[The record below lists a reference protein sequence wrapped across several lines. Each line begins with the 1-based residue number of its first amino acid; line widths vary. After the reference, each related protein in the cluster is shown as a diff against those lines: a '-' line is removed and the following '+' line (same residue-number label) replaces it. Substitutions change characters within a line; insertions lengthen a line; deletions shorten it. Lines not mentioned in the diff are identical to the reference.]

1 VEVSN
6 QAIKQ
11 SSNQATKQPSNQAIR
26 QSSNQATKQ
35 PSNQAIKQP
44 SNHAVTQSHNHTILT
59 LFPLPPHSLSLLQYY
74 ADLEGKQV
82 ADAMALQVLR
92 EEMATAKKTMQ
103 EDGEAATRRQHAL
116 QHTLQLALQERESAL
131 RKDRR
136 LFELA
141 QDQAAQSVQSVAVG
155 QRELEQERRAFEAR
169 VAAMEEEW
177 AKRGAEERHRQEMQK
192 EMAKK
197 EAAEVAA
204 EVAAEQ
210 ERARRAMVDELNGLK
225 NELKARDDHAREE
238 WHRERRRREA
248 QDREAVVEKERLRE
262 EKHDAREERWR
273 VEKEQDRLALVRERK
288 QLDARMEEQ
297 YTKEEQ
303 REAEFRRKRTQE
315 QEEWRVHQKTLYS
328 ELARQ
333 EKAHKEAVKVDK
345 QQLLAMGEQQ
355 KVEIARHEH
364 ESHMARAKEDKER
377 QRRATAALA
386 KMEERESWVRAER
399 EALVLEKDRL
409 ISLKRTTEDEVRGMR
424 DTFELQRG
432 RMLQEL
438 RAQKEQWDKAL
449 ADRVRTSPLVP
460 SPV

>member
-1 VEVSN
+1 
-6 QAIKQ
+6 
-11 SSNQATKQPSNQAIR
+11 
-26 QSSNQATKQ
+26 
-35 PSNQAIKQP
+35 
-44 SNHAVTQSHNHTILT
+44 
-59 LFPLPPHSLSLLQYY
+59 
-74 ADLEGKQV
+74 
-82 ADAMALQVLR
+82 MALQVLR

-116 QHTLQLALQERESAL
+116 QHTSQLALHEQESAL
-131 RKDRR
+131 RKERR

-169 VAAMEEEW
+169 VAATEEEW

-192 EMAKK
+192 EKAKK
-197 EAAEVAA
+197 EAAEVAAQVAAQVAA

-210 ERARRAMVDELNGLK
+210 ERSRRAMVDELNELK
-225 NELKARDDHAREE
+225 NELKAHDDHAREE

-262 EKHDAREERWR
+262 EKHEAREERWR

-315 QEEWRVHQKTLYS
+315 QEEWRVHQKTLYT

-345 QQLLAMGEQQ
+345 QQLLALGDQQ

-377 QRRATAALA
+377 QRRAAAALA
-386 KMEERESWVRAER
+386 TMEEREARVRAER

-409 ISLKRTTEDEVRGMR
+409 ISLTRTTEDEVRGM
-424 DTFELQRG
+424 TGAFELQRG